1 MPPRSPSWTEAINP
15 CQSTSASLFQ
25 QDDNACLT
33 LIQRAWGGW
42 RAPPPAEE
50 RIILHTDLR
59 AGASPTLTTPGFHR
73 TAGICTRSRF
83 LVKKATASTFWRSE
97 GTRDITIKREGER
110 DGNYTAVHSGKLPS
124 CQACLDAR
132 TRPRFTADLPP
143 KLLMPNIS
151 CFPICLCW
159 SLSLSL
165 LSHMLAL
172 PDSQPPLQI
181 WFHSL
186 SLSLSGVVMVTT
198 FWYYRPSVLEEE
210 LEFDTEIP
218 SQCPLPK
225 PGARMHAGR
234 MFLQKNPQT
243 CWIFTFSLCSIFPLL
258 TI

>member
-1 MPPRSPSWTEAINP
+1 MSDINP
-15 CQSTSASLFQ
+15 ESLRGLESSSTCRGACNPPHWSESRSITNA
-25 QDDNACLT
+25 DNTRFPPDGRDLHPQT
-33 LIQRAWGGW
+33 LSGKKSNNIN
-42 RAPPPAEE
+42 
-50 RIILHTDLR
+50 
-59 AGASPTLTTPGFHR
+59 
-73 TAGICTRSRF
+73 F
-83 LVKKATASTFWRSE
+83 LEKW

-243 CWIFTFSLCSIFPLL
+243 CCIFTFSLCSIFPLL
-258 TI
+258 TF

>member
-1 MPPRSPSWTEAINP
+1 MSDINP
-15 CQSTSASLFQ
+15 ESLRGLESSSTCRGACNPPHWSESRSITNA
-25 QDDNACLT
+25 DNTRFPPDGRDLHPQP
-33 LIQRAWGGW
+33 LSGKKSNSINILEKWG
-42 RAPPPAEE
+42 A
-50 RIILHTDLR
+50 
-59 AGASPTLTTPGFHR
+59 
-73 TAGICTRSRF
+73 
-83 LVKKATASTFWRSE
+83 
-97 GTRDITIKREGER
+97 RDITIKREGER

-151 CFPICLCW
+151 RFPICLCW

-258 TI
+258 TFSLFCCLVAFTPLRYRVRSGASWLAC

>member
-1 MPPRSPSWTEAINP
+1 MSDINP
-15 CQSTSASLFQ
+15 ESLRGLESSSTCRGACNPPHWSESRSITNADNTRFPPDG
-25 QDDNACLT
+25 QDLHPQT
-33 LIQRAWGGW
+33 LSGKKSNNIN
-42 RAPPPAEE
+42 
-50 RIILHTDLR
+50 ILE
-59 AGASPTLTTPGFHR
+59 
-73 TAGICTRSRF
+73 
-83 LVKKATASTFWRSE
+83 KW

>member
-50 RIILHTDLR
+50 RVILHTDLR

-83 LVKKATASTFWRSE
+83 LVKKATTSTFWRSE

-110 DGNYTAVHSGKLPS
+110 DGNYTAVHSGKLLS

-186 SLSLSGVVMVTT
+186 SLSLSLG
-198 FWYYRPSVLEEE
+198 
-210 LEFDTEIP
+210 
-218 SQCPLPK
+218 
-225 PGARMHAGR
+225 
-234 MFLQKNPQT
+234 
-243 CWIFTFSLCSIFPLL
+243 LL
-258 TI
+258 W

>member
-1 MPPRSPSWTEAINP
+1 MSDINP
-15 CQSTSASLFQ
+15 ESLRGLESSSTCRGACNPPHWSESRSITNA
-25 QDDNACLT
+25 DNT
-33 LIQRAWGGW
+33 RF
-42 RAPPPAEE
+42 PPDGRDLHPQPLSGKKSNN
-50 RIILHTDLR
+50 INILE
-59 AGASPTLTTPGFHR
+59 
-73 TAGICTRSRF
+73 
-83 LVKKATASTFWRSE
+83 KW

-258 TI
+258 TF

>member
-1 MPPRSPSWTEAINP
+1 MSDINP
-15 CQSTSASLFQ
+15 ESLRGLESSSTCRGACNPPHWSESRSITNA
-25 QDDNACLT
+25 DNTRFPPDGRDLHPQT
-33 LIQRAWGGW
+33 LSGKKSNNIN
-42 RAPPPAEE
+42 
-50 RIILHTDLR
+50 
-59 AGASPTLTTPGFHR
+59 
-73 TAGICTRSRF
+73 F
-83 LVKKATASTFWRSE
+83 LEKW

-186 SLSLSGVVMVTT
+186 SLSLWGCYGNYILVLQAFSPGRGAWI
-198 FWYYRPSVLEEE
+198 WYWNSFTVSP
-210 LEFDTEIP
+210 
-218 SQCPLPK
+218 PK
-225 PGARMHAGR
+225 TRRQNACWENVSAEKTHRRVESLH
-234 MFLQKNPQT
+234 FLYVQYFL
-243 CWIFTFSLCSIFPLL
+243 CWLFSLFCCLAAFTPLRYRVRSGASWL
-258 TI
+258 AC

>member
-1 MPPRSPSWTEAINP
+1 MSDINP
-15 CQSTSASLFQ
+15 ESLRGLESSSTCRGAHNPPHWSESRSITNADNTRFPPDG
-25 QDDNACLT
+25 QDLHPQPLSGKKSNSINILEK
-33 LIQRAWGGW
+33 W
-42 RAPPPAEE
+42 RA
-50 RIILHTDLR
+50 
-59 AGASPTLTTPGFHR
+59 
-73 TAGICTRSRF
+73 
-83 LVKKATASTFWRSE
+83 
-97 GTRDITIKREGER
+97 RDITIKREGER

-234 MFLQKNPQT
+234 MFLQKNPT
-243 CWIFTFSLCSIFPLL
+243 DVFYLYVFFMFNISSVDFLVYFVVWLL
-258 TI
+258 SHLWDTECDQELAG